1 MRALSEFQTLNEI
14 NKSFG
19 QQNKRDVKPPIEA
32 TRAIFE
38 RFFQIKQQIEQ
49 QERKDLIKK
58 LLKQNLDQLYS
69 SDQNMYAQL

>member
-1 MRALSEFQTLNEI
+1 MRALSEFKTLNEI

-49 QERKDLIKK
+49 VYELPDGKEVHKSIDISVEKE
-58 LLKQNLDQLYS
+58 
-69 SDQNMYAQL
+69 